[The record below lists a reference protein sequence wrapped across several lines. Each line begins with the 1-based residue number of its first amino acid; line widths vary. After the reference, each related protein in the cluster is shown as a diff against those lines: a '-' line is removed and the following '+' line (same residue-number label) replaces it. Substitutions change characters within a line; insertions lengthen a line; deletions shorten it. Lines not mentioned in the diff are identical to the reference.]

1 MPLARDKDQQV
12 VQAMR
17 PSTNQEVTVTATSAA
32 TATTFTKNIV
42 RLCASVDCRV
52 VVGSAPTALSTSM
65 RLPAGIVEYI
75 AVYPGEKLA
84 AIRESVDG
92 VLTVTEMD

>member
-12 VQAMR
+12 IQAMR
-17 PSTNQEVTVTATSAA
+17 PSTNQEVAVGATSTATAA
-32 TATTFTKNIV
+32 SFTKNIV
-42 RLCASVDCRV
+42 RLCASVDCRIV
-52 VVGSAPTALSTSM
+52 VAATPTALATSM

-84 AIRESVDG
+84 VIRESIDG